1 MRRLFSCT
9 LGCGMNDLFQAVSQ
23 HGYLLLF
30 LVVFAEA
37 AGLPAPAALALIAA
51 GAAAA
56 SHVISA
62 PLALGLAILAM
73 LLGDILLFVLGRYT
87 GWALLAF
94 LCRVSMNPETCIL
107 RSAESFYKRG
117 KLTLIFAKFIPGVN
131 TMAPPLAGSMKMKPS
146 QFLRFDAVGTCLY
159 VLAYGSIG
167 FLARDFLARITR
179 GLQSA
184 SHIFAEVVIVALII
198 FIIYRA
204 IQYHSYTLSDVVP
217 RVSVEEI
224 ARRMANG
231 EKNDV
236 IVVDVRSHGY
246 YDSGS
251 NRIAGSIRLEPNRL
265 KEELESL
272 PKDKDIYVYCT

>member
-1 MRRLFSCT
+1 
-9 LGCGMNDLFQAVSQ
+9 MNNLLQSISQ

-37 AGLPAPAALALIAA
+37 SGLPAPAALALIAA

-56 SHVISA
+56 SHLISA
-62 PLALGLAILAM
+62 PIALGMAIIAM
-73 LLGDILLFVLGRYT
+73 LLGDTLLFVLGRYT

-131 TMAPPLAGSMKMKPS
+131 TMAPPLAGSMKMKPA
-146 QFLRFDAVGTCLY
+146 QFFRFDAVGTCLY
-159 VLAYGSIG
+159 VVAYGAIG
-167 FLARDFLARITR
+167 FLARDFVARITQ

-184 SHIFAEVVIVALII
+184 SHIFAEIILAALVIFV
-198 FIIYRA
+198 IYRA
-204 IQYHSYTLSDVVP
+204 IQYRRYTLSDVVP
-217 RVSVEEI
+217 RVTVEEI
-224 ARRMANG
+224 AKRIGNG

-236 IVVDVRSHGY
+236 ILVDVRSHGY

-251 NRIAGSIRLEPNRL
+251 SRIAGSVRLEPNRL
-265 KEELESL
+265 QEELNSL
-272 PKDKDIYVYCT
+272 HKDKDIYVYCT